1 MSIENLEV
9 IPRIN
14 SSMFREFRNRNVRVV
29 GQVLSNQGDF
39 VIIKTSDQ
47 GNVRVSV
54 KHYGPSYNS
63 RFVEVIGQIT
73 DDDAITETA
82 PALSLG
88 DNFDL
93 ESFDKLVRYQRK
105 FPEIF

>member
-1 MSIENLEV
+1 MVDSVV

-14 SSMFREFRNRNVRVV
+14 SSMFRDFKERNVRVV
-29 GQVLSNQGDF
+29 GQVLSNQGDS

-54 KHYGPSYNS
+54 NHYGNSYNS

-73 DDDAITETA
+73 GDDSITETA

-93 ESFDKLVRYQRK
+93 ESFDKLIQYQRK
-105 FPEIF
+105 FPDIF